1 MNQHGWSPPILKKKQ
16 QPWRV
21 IRGQDASRPQSQAR
35 LTLTSWKCLVFKS
48 TMHVARGF
56 APMQVCQ
63 HPPCIMQCYADLQTI
78 ALWYIVF
85 VDLFMMFDVL
95 RRRISLPQ
103 SCERSLTSLCGRLSE
118 SAEVFRDGG
127 IVCPCSSFVMQRQDV
142 YCSLLFFWAHLVAPS
157 VKGHGTTTEC
167 CSLPRGTI
175 GTSTG
180 HWAELVINSM
190 LVGAH
195 IDCP

>member
-1 MNQHGWSPPILKKKQ
+1 
-16 QPWRV
+16 
-21 IRGQDASRPQSQAR
+21 
-35 LTLTSWKCLVFKS
+35 
-48 TMHVARGF
+48 
-56 APMQVCQ
+56 
-63 HPPCIMQCYADLQTI
+63 
-78 ALWYIVF
+78 
-85 VDLFMMFDVL
+85 MFDVL

-142 YCSLLFFWAHLVAPS
+142 YCSLLFLWAHLVAPS

-167 CSLPRGTI
+167 CSLPRGTM

-180 HWAELVINSM
+180 HWAELVINACGCLHWLSIDVQRNQKTCHDMTHDSQEALDHLSISIVVSCRFLQSVVWQGAEQAWLANLLGSM
-190 LVGAH
+190 EAG
-195 IDCP
+195 